1 MSDEID
7 DFIRRAA
14 ERRRQQGQGQGQRR
28 AARPQQGQGQ
38 GQGKPSQRSRATRP
52 NVVDAEVVSAEV
64 VDDVARQLGRP
75 LDSQG
80 FDQRAAQLGEE
91 TAQADDR
98 LEARLHQTFDHQLGR
113 LQQTST
119 AAPQATARSATDVA
133 ASVTTAA
140 GNEMLAFLV
149 GALRSPQQVRQAI
162 ILSDILQ
169 RPEHRW

>member
-14 ERRRQQGQGQGQRR
+14 ERRRQQGQAQRR
-28 AARPQQGQGQ
+28 AARSQQ
-38 GQGKPSQRSRATRP
+38 GQGKPAQRARLPRP
-52 NVVDAEVVSAEV
+52 EVVDAEVVSAEV
-64 VDDVARQLGRP
+64 VDDVAMHAGKP
-75 LDSQG
+75 LDSRG
-80 FDQRAAQLGEE
+80 FDQRVAQLGEE

-98 LEARLHQTFDHQLGR
+98 LEARLHQTFDHQKGR
-113 LQQTST
+113 LQQTSS
-119 AAPQATARSATDVA
+119 ASPQATARTATDMA

-140 GNEMLAFLV
+140 ANEVLLQLV
-149 GALRSPQQVRQAI
+149 GALRSPQHVRQAI

>member
-28 AARPQQGQGQ
+28 AGRPQQGQGQ
-38 GQGKPSQRSRATRP
+38 GKPAQRQRVPRP

-64 VDDVARQLGRP
+64 IDDVARQAGRS
-75 LDSQG
+75 LENQA

-113 LQQTST
+113 LQQTS
-119 AAPQATARSATDVA
+119 AAGPQATARSATDVA

-149 GALRSPQQVRQAI
+149 DALRSPQQVRQAI

>member
-7 DFIRRAA
+7 EFIRRAA
-14 ERRRQQGQGQGQRR
+14 ERRRQQGQGQRR
-28 AARPQQGQGQ
+28 AARPQQGQG
-38 GQGKPSQRSRATRP
+38 KPSQRPRVPRSD
-52 NVVDAEVVSAEV
+52 VVDAEVVSAEV
-64 VDDVARQLGRP
+64 VEDVAMQVEKP
-75 LDSQG
+75 LDSRG
-80 FDQRAAQLGEE
+80 FDQRAAHLGEE

-113 LQQTST
+113 LQQTSSVG
-119 AAPQATARSATDVA
+119 PQATARTATDVA

-140 GNEMLAFLV
+140 ANEMLTFLV